1 MAGHSSEDSRHDS
14 LNDDDTKKLPST
26 SDSDSVS
33 SASFQNLHGAIVP
46 PRSRQGEE
54 TRTPKDSTASAVRN
68 VGINSTTA
76 AHPLSIGDRESNTT
90 TATKATTTEN
100 TTTAQAGPASGP
112 PAPPA
117 GAAAHHHRMEGSAP
131 EDQRT
136 KLQTALIVVA
146 LCSAV
151 LLAALDVTITTV
163 AIPTI
168 SADFQSTAGYTWIGS
183 AYLLANAAAAPSWG
197 KLSDIF
203 GRKPVLLTAVGVFW
217 VGSLLCGVSVSMGM
231 LIAGRAIQ
239 GIGGGGSLILVN
251 ICISDLFSVR
261 RRGVYLG
268 FVGLVWALAGG
279 FGPGEFSLTPFHSQT
294 SVSVFD

>member
-1 MAGHSSEDSRHDS
+1 MAGHPSPGSRHDS
-14 LNDDDTKKLPST
+14 LNDDDSKQLPTT

-33 SASFQNLHGAIVP
+33 SASFQNLHGAIAP
-46 PRSRQGEE
+46 PRSRQGE
-54 TRTPKDSTASAVRN
+54 TPRTAKGTASAVQN
-68 VGINSTTA
+68 VDINSTA
-76 AHPLSIGDRESNTT
+76 AAQSLSSGDPEATNTT
-90 TATKATTTEN
+90 T
-100 TTTAQAGPASGP
+100 TTAAAAASGPSGP
-112 PAPPA
+112 PA
-117 GAAAHHHRMEGSAP
+117 HRMEGSAP

-217 VGSLLCGVSVSMGM
+217 VGSLLCGVSVSMAM

-261 RRGVYLG
+261 KRGVYLG

-279 FGPGEFSLTPFHSQT
+279 FGPGEFLFPPSWGCFASPADFRE
-294 SVSVFD
+294 SVL

>member
-1 MAGHSSEDSRHDS
+1 MAGHSSEHSRHDS
-14 LNDDDTKKLPST
+14 LNDDDTKQLPST

-33 SASFQNLHGAIVP
+33 SASFQNLHGAIAP

-54 TRTPKDSTASAVRN
+54 TRTPKGSSTASAIRN
-68 VGINSTTA
+68 VGINSTAA
-76 AHPLSIGDRESNTT
+76 AHPLSGDPESTT
-90 TATKATTTEN
+90 TTTTRTRTATEN
-100 TTTAQAGPASGP
+100 TTAEAPASGP
-112 PAPPA
+112 PA
-117 GAAAHHHRMEGSAP
+117 HRMEGSAP
-131 EDQRT
+131 EDERT

-261 RRGVYLG
+261 KRGVYLG

-279 FGPGEFSLTPFHSQT
+279 FGPGEFFPLPLHTHTHTFSLCSQT
-294 SVSVFD
+294 LVSVFD

>member
-1 MAGHSSEDSRHDS
+1 MAGHSSPGSRHDS
-14 LNDDDTKKLPST
+14 LNDDDPKQLPTT

-33 SASFQNLHGAIVP
+33 SASFQNLHGAIAA
-46 PRSRQGEE
+46 PRSRQGE
-54 TRTPKDSTASAVRN
+54 TPRTPKGTASAVQN
-68 VGINSTTA
+68 VDIHSTAAQPLSSGDPEATNTNTAIANSTTA
-76 AHPLSIGDRESNTT
+76 APS
-90 TATKATTTEN
+90 
-100 TTTAQAGPASGP
+100 GPSGP
-112 PAPPA
+112 PPP
-117 GAAAHHHRMEGSAP
+117 HRMEGTAP

-203 GRKPVLLTAVGVFW
+203 GRKPVLLAAVGVFW
-217 VGSLLCGVSVSMGM
+217 VGSLLCGVSVSMSM

-261 RRGVYLG
+261 KRGVYLG

-279 FGPGEFSLTPFHSQT
+279 FGPGEFPLPFLFCFLRRIS
-294 SVSVFD
+294 